1 MKKIIILALVI
12 GFTFSSCK
20 KNETNFDATG
30 TFEAT
35 ETIISSEANGKI
47 VALNIL
53 EGQNLEANQVIG
65 AIDSLQLHL
74 KKEQLLAQIK
84 AILSKRPDAGKQ
96 IATLESQ
103 IATAKK
109 EKTRFEKLVK
119 AEAATTKQLDDID
132 AQIEMLSKQLEALQ
146 SSLSITTTG
155 LQGET
160 LPVFPQIAQLS
171 DQLEKCKLVNPIK
184 GTVLSKYAEKNEIA
198 MQGKALYK
206 IADLSNLTLRAYV
219 TGVQLPTI
227 KIGQEVKI
235 FIDNG
240 ADKYKEMKGT
250 ITWISDKAEFTP
262 KTIQTKEERANLVYA
277 LKINVANDGYLK
289 IGMYGEVKF

>member
-1 MKKIIILALVI
+1 MKKIILIALFI

-47 VALNIL
+47 VSLNIL
-53 EGQNLEANQVIG
+53 EGQNLEADQVIG

-74 KKEQLLAQIK
+74 KKEQLIAQIK

-103 IATAKK
+103 IATAKR
-109 EKTRFEKLVK
+109 EKVRFEKLVK

-171 DQLEKCKLVNPIK
+171 DQLEKCKIVNPLK

-250 ITWISDKAEFTP
+250 ITWISEKAEFTP

-277 LKINVANDGYLK
+277 VKINVANDGYLK

>member
-1 MKKIIILALVI
+1 MKRIILLALVI

-47 VALNIL
+47 VSLNIL

-103 IATAKK
+103 IATAKR
-109 EKTRFEKLVK
+109 EKVRFEKLVK

-171 DQLEKCKLVNPIK
+171 DQLEKCKLINPIK

-206 IADLSNLTLRAYV
+206 IADLTNLTLRAYV

-277 LKINVANDGYLK
+277 LKINVANDGFLK

>member
-1 MKKIIILALVI
+1 MKKIILLALFI

-47 VALNIL
+47 VSLNIL

-103 IATAKK
+103 IATAKR
-109 EKTRFEKLVK
+109 EKVRFEKLVK

-171 DQLEKCKLVNPIK
+171 DQLEKCKIVNPIK

-277 LKINVANDGYLK
+277 VKINVANDGYLK